1 MRRALLLQALGFRRF
16 ISIPTKIWVRGAFA
30 PSAPLAPP
38 VPTDLLLKH
47 AVLAGL
53 LLAQTS
59 IFCFNLSLLKIEK
72 YPSYGALW
80 QAGF

>member
-1 MRRALLLQALGFRRF
+1 MP
-16 ISIPTKIWVRGAFA
+16 SKIWVGGVFA
-30 PSAPLAPP
+30 PSAPLVPP
-38 VPTDLLLKH
+38 VPTALLLKH
-47 AVLAGL
+47 VVLAGL
-53 LLAQTS
+53 LLAHTN